1 MRYINIR
8 HDLSYMDVFLYH
20 IWVLHVKYNMS
31 GNVVH
36 RMRLTSSLY
45 MTGVINSAND
55 VDFFRRTRSHF
66 RLPDYCVIRLF
77 FISNFRFICVI

>member
-45 MTGVINSAND
+45 MTGVILEAGQDNQ
-55 VDFFRRTRSHF
+55 TESHVVF
-66 RLPDYCVIRLF
+66 SIQIVFL
-77 FISNFRFICVI
+77 